1 MKVTGIVL
9 ETKGKTA
16 FVYTDK
22 GEFRKVRINLTVPS
36 IGEKYTGKS
45 RGIHLIKGQVH
56 PFRNFFFI
64 IILALLISSLCFAY
78 TYFSPAST
86 ILIDNGY
93 NSSFQLKCNRWD
105 KVVKTSSVDNKI
117 TVILKKANL
126 KNCNADEAII
136 SILKEFKSKHYI
148 KEDKT
153 ILLYVHGK
161 DLNLSQLKKFADD
174 NSIKLIINS
183 NGEN

>member
-1 MKVTGIVL
+1 MKITGIVL

-16 FVYTDK
+16 FIYTDK
-22 GEFRKVRINLTVPS
+22 GEFRKVKINSEVPS

-64 IILALLISSLCFAY
+64 IILTLLISSLCFAY
-78 TYFSPAST
+78 TYFSTAST
-86 ILIDNGY
+86 ILIDNGS
-93 NSSFQLKCNRWD
+93 NSPFQLKCNRWD

-117 TVILKKANL
+117 TVILKKVNL
-126 KNCNADEAII
+126 KNYNADKALIAI
-136 SILKEFKSKHYI
+136 LTECKAKHYI
-148 KEDKT
+148 KEDKA

-161 DLNLSQLKKFADD
+161 DLDLSQLKKFANN